1 MEVILSGILG
11 VMIGMLLTSLFAMA
25 KIADLTW
32 ERDDYRQRLINEK
45 LKTEQRDI
53 LLRDILKELVKTNK
67 STTNSQ

>member
-11 VMIGMLLTSLFAMA
+11 VMIGILLTSLFATA
-25 KIADLTW
+25 KISDLTW

-53 LLRDILKELVKTNK
+53 LLRDILKEPVKTDK
-67 STTNSQ
+67 STTNS